1 MNLPP
6 SLLEAL
12 KKLAESLQTYV
23 DSKKTPSITQNLPPQ
38 PTKPMETIPEAPR
51 AVLNPTAPY
60 DFSTP
65 KAACHSVRVICDEE
79 GLTVAQKNLI
89 AQVISCES
97 GFNNKAKL
105 ENKKN
110 GKTWSTDWG
119 ICQINDHYHIGPG
132 RTFPSVEY
140 VLERPDKVVR
150 WMIQQYKAGRLSMW
164 VCFTKGLYK
173 KYSAKI

>member
-1 MNLPP
+1 MNVPQ
-6 SLLEAL
+6 SLLVAL
-12 KKLAESLQTYV
+12 QNLAKSLQAYV
-23 DSKKTPSITQNLPPQ
+23 DSKKTPSISPNLPPQ
-38 PTKPMETIPEAPR
+38 PTKPTETTSEPIR

-79 GLTVAQKNLI
+79 GLTVAQKNII

-97 GFNNKAKL
+97 GFKNTAKL
-105 ENKKN
+105 ENKKD

-119 ICQINDHYHIGPG
+119 ICQINDFYHIGSG
-132 RTFPSVEY
+132 KSFPSVEY

-150 WMIQQYKAGRLSMW
+150 WMIRQYKAGRLSMW
-164 VCFTKGLYK
+164 VCYSKGMYK
-173 KYSAKI
+173 SFPPKI